1 MKSDKK
7 RFPKFIQN
15 SVNIKKKKRKLVDF
29 IDSELDLD
37 SDDSDDFE

>member
-15 SVNIKKKKRKLVDF
+15 SVNIKKKKRKLDF